1 MAVSLA
7 DSIPPSRIL
16 APLQADTDDEAL
28 SRLVGVVAG
37 DLTIPDAAG
46 VLDRLLHEPML
57 RAALVGHGA
66 AIIHSRI
73 DGLPRSVTALGV
85 APPGASFRFGGGFR
99 FVVSVMFLVLSP
111 PEPPEPHLELVS
123 AIASFV
129 REARALDALKAAASP
144 EQAAQ
149 ALATDS
155 ASAPAGV

>member
-46 VLDRLLHEPML
+46 VLDRLLHEPVL

-85 APPGASFRFGGGFR
+85 APPGSSFRFGGGFR
-99 FVVSVMFLVLSP
+99 YVVSVMFLVLSP
-111 PEPPEPHLELVS
+111 PEPPEPHLELVA

-144 EQAAQ
+144 DQAAQ

-155 ASAPAGV
+155 ASGPAGV

>member
-99 FVVSVMFLVLSP
+99 YVVSVMFLVLSP
-111 PEPPEPHLELVS
+111 PEPPEPHLELVA

-129 REARALDALKAAASP
+129 REARALDALKEAASP
-144 EQAAQ
+144 DQAAQ
-149 ALATDS
+149 ALL
-155 ASAPAGV
+155 AGSGQR